1 MHSTLRSASRAA
13 RGLHRTAS
21 RRIWGLS
28 THTAPAN
35 TPAEASRIQRWS
47 ARLSL
52 ENTYLSFTRNAI
64 ICTVA
69 GGALIQYQKS
79 EGKPPLA
86 GAGLLLMGGG
96 FMYIGSATYI
106 QLYFHLRHP
115 LRLGWRSIVWAVL
128 NAAAPASLYTLAIM
142 CVLDEYPTA
151 LLEGL
156 RRFEGHLPTLVRASL
171 FIDPPALYPA
181 CVLLKG
187 VLDHE
192 RPRLQIVRRHAEG
205 HWSLAKPKRVQGLL
219 ADKDVAS
226 IIVRRIERLDY
237 LRNTLNKYAKAERAV
252 PTAYVAPILAKL
264 QTELSLLEDI
274 LETDLA
280 PNESLGGQT
289 VAGYTLWFFASTAS
303 SEHKAM
309 RNELEAVRMLGRRL
323 AAIKYTA
330 IEFAARGQLGVKQGT
345 PEEAALDTS
354 KL

>member
-1 MHSTLRSASRAA
+1 MLPSSHGQPHCPLVVLSSGAVSYRKQLAAQNSCDASGINVFFGCSASHFA

-192 RPRLQIVRRHAEG
+192 RARLQIVRRHAEG

-264 QTELSLLEDI
+264 QTELSLLERS
-274 LETDLA
+274 LE
-280 PNESLGGQT
+280 GGE
-289 VAGYTLWFFASTAS
+289 ASGS
-303 SEHKAM
+303 
-309 RNELEAVRMLGRRL
+309 
-323 AAIKYTA
+323 
-330 IEFAARGQLGVKQGT
+330 
-345 PEEAALDTS
+345 PW
-354 KL
+354 

>member
-1 MHSTLRSASRAA
+1 MRAPGIVRVLRDVSDFLGS
-13 RGLHRTAS
+13 S
-21 RRIWGLS
+21 V
-28 THTAPAN
+28 
-35 TPAEASRIQRWS
+35 S
-47 ARLSL
+47 ARDGPVAVTP
-52 ENTYLSFTRNAI
+52 EDYLAASGEVIALAMAMSWIMAAI
-64 ICTVA
+64 WNRDAIRDN
-69 GGALIQYQKS
+69 
-79 EGKPPLA
+79 PL
-86 GAGLLLMGGG
+86 LD
-96 FMYIGSATYI
+96 
-106 QLYFHLRHP
+106 
-115 LRLGWRSIVWAVL
+115 RLGYNNV
-128 NAAAPASLYTLAIM
+128 
-142 CVLDEYPTA
+142 CVAWDE
-151 LLEGL
+151 
-156 RRFEGHLPTLVRASL
+156 
-171 FIDPPALYPA
+171 PPALYPA

-192 RPRLQIVRRHAEG
+192 RARLQIVRRHAEG

>member
-1 MHSTLRSASRAA
+1 
-13 RGLHRTAS
+13 
-21 RRIWGLS
+21 
-28 THTAPAN
+28 
-35 TPAEASRIQRWS
+35 
-47 ARLSL
+47 
-52 ENTYLSFTRNAI
+52 
-64 ICTVA
+64 
-69 GGALIQYQKS
+69 
-79 EGKPPLA
+79 
-86 GAGLLLMGGG
+86 MGGG
-96 FMYIGSATYI
+96 ILF
-106 QLYFHLRHP
+106 
-115 LRLGWRSIVWAVL
+115 
-128 NAAAPASLYTLAIM
+128 
-142 CVLDEYPTA
+142 A
-151 LLEGL
+151 LS
-156 RRFEGHLPTLVRASL
+156 T
-171 FIDPPALYPA
+171 
-181 CVLLKG
+181 
-187 VLDHE
+187 
-192 RPRLQIVRRHAEG
+192 
-205 HWSLAKPKRVQGLL
+205 
-219 ADKDVAS
+219 VAS

-264 QTELSLLEDI
+264 QMELSLLEDI